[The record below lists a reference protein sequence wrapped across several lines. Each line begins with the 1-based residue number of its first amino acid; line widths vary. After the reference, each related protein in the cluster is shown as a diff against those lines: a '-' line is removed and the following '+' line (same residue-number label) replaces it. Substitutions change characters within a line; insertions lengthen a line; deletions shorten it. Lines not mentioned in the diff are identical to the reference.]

1 MKHSTQDGGAFEHA
15 PAAAP
20 AQRREQDGGDLSA
33 LLDGSPRQ
41 LAQRR
46 RIDAAFGPV
55 AQRETGMDEDELG
68 TAQAKVA
75 QRETGGLEDD
85 ELPAQA
91 KVAQRETGGLED
103 DELPAQAKAAPVQ
116 RQENRTGMP
125 DGLKA
130 GIESLSGTDMSD
142 VRVHRNSSQPAQ
154 LNALAYAQ
162 GNDIH
167 LGPGQDHHLPHEAW
181 HVVQQRE
188 GRVQPTMQMA
198 GVDINDDVGLE
209 AEADRMGDKA
219 LSHGRDGAG

>member
-1 MKHSTQDGGAFEHA
+1 MKDSTHDGGAFEHA
-15 PAAAP
+15 PAATP
-20 AQRREQDGGDLSA
+20 LQRREQEGGDLSA
-33 LLDGSPRQ
+33 VLDGSPRQ

-55 AQRETGMDEDELG
+55 AQREAALDDDELG

-75 QRETGGLEDD
+75 QRASGELD
-85 ELPAQA
+85 EEELGTAQA
-91 KVAQRETGGLED
+91 S
-103 DELPAQAKAAPVQ
+103 AAPMQ

-125 DGLKA
+125 DGLKS

-167 LGPGQDHHLPHEAW
+167 LGPGQEAHLPHEAW

-188 GRVQPTMQMA
+188 GRVQPTMQMQ

-219 LSHGRDGAG
+219 QSLGQDA

>member
-1 MKHSTQDGGAFEHA
+1 MKDSTNDSGAFDHA
-15 PAAAP
+15 PAASP
-20 AQRREQDGGDLSA
+20 AQRRALEGGDLSA
-33 LLDGSPRQ
+33 MLDGSPRQ

-55 AQRETGMDEDELG
+55 AQRETGLEEDEPG
-68 TAQAKVA
+68 AAQAMVA
-75 QRETGGLEDD
+75 QRETGRLDD
-85 ELPAQA
+85 E
-91 KVAQRETGGLED
+91 
-103 DELPAQAKAAPVQ
+103 ELGTAQAKAAPVQ

-125 DGLKA
+125 DGLKS
-130 GIESLSGTDMSD
+130 GIESLSGTDLSD

-167 LGPGQDHHLPHEAW
+167 LGPGQEQHLPHEAW

-188 GRVQPTMQMA
+188 GRVQPTMQMQ
-198 GVDINDDVGLE
+198 GVDINDDTGLE

-219 LSHGRDGAG
+219 MSIGREG